1 MISDGSKTLALSPH
15 ENFISSTS
23 RRSRS
28 SSRRS
33 CSTTRRACRISGSWS
48 GGEGRMDERE
58 RERRLRVLFWSF
70 CSTIDLSSSKP
81 PSRPRPLLSR
91 FPPSLYSFAVPS
103 HFEPFS
109 VQAGGP
115 RPRRRRLP
123 ARAALL
129 ARARREEDAHGPRRP
144 EVCALV
150 AVEGAVRATSQGPG
164 AEQHREWFR
173 FFLSFPFPFLSLIL
187 SGGDRASGRRRRAGG
202 RQKGVREGETK
213 EREKKRRGKR
223 KEKEKSPKLKTT
235 RTKTTKK
242 KNRPRTST

>member
-1 MISDGSKTLALSPH
+1 MAQKHSLFLHTKT
-15 ENFISSTS
+15 SSAQPLDV
-23 RRSRS
+23 RVPLLGDRAVQPDARAEY
-28 SSRRS
+28 RGAGAAVRAGW
-33 CSTTRRACRISGSWS
+33 TR
-48 GGEGRMDERE
+48 ERE
-58 RERRLRVLFWSF
+58 RERKGSGFFFGRFVRP
-70 CSTIDLSSSKP
+70 STSSSKP

-173 FFLSFPFPFLSLIL
+173 FFLSF
-187 SGGDRASGRRRRAGG
+187 DREETEQAGEDG
-202 RQKGVREGETK
+202 ERGVDRK
-213 EREKKRRGKR
+213 ERERGRPRSEKKRGAEKGKKR
-223 KEKEKSPKLKTT
+223 KKARNSKQLGP
-235 RTKTTKK
+235 K
-242 KNRPRTST
+242 KN

>member
-1 MISDGSKTLALSPH
+1 MAQKHSLFLHTKT
-15 ENFISSTS
+15 SSAQPLDV
-23 RRSRS
+23 RVPLLGD
-28 SSRRS
+28 
-33 CSTTRRACRISGSWS
+33 RAVQPDARAEYRGAGAAVRAGWT
-48 GGEGRMDERE
+48 RE

-173 FFLSFPFPFLSLIL
+173 FFLSFPFPFLSLII

-202 RQKGVREGETK
+202 RQKGAREGETK

-235 RTKTTKK
+235 RTKKTKK

>member
-1 MISDGSKTLALSPH
+1 MAQKHSLFLHTKT
-15 ENFISSTS
+15 SSAQPLDV
-23 RRSRS
+23 RVPLLGD
-28 SSRRS
+28 
-33 CSTTRRACRISGSWS
+33 RAVQPDARAEYRGAGAAVRAGWT
-48 GGEGRMDERE
+48 RE

-202 RQKGVREGETK
+202 RQKGAREGETK

-235 RTKTTKK
+235 RTKKTKK

>member
-1 MISDGSKTLALSPH
+1 MAQKHSLFLHTKT
-15 ENFISSTS
+15 SSAQPLDV
-23 RRSRS
+23 RVPLLGDRAVQPDARAEY
-28 SSRRS
+28 RGAGAAVRAGW
-33 CSTTRRACRISGSWS
+33 TR
-48 GGEGRMDERE
+48 ERE

-81 PSRPRPLLSR
+81 PSRPRPFLSR

-202 RQKGVREGETK
+202 RQKGAREGETK

-235 RTKTTKK
+235 RTKKTKK